1 VCSLDDRRAVP
12 GAVARSDHTGPRL
25 VACARAWCSQPT
37 GAESDRLS
45 SCEHTH
51 LPLGAVPVLQ
61 VQVDTQRV
69 S

>member
-1 VCSLDDRRAVP
+1 VLTDDRWAVP
-12 GAVARSDHTGPRL
+12 SAVAGPDHTGPRL
-25 VACARAWCSQPT
+25 VACAAAWGSQSA

-61 VQVDTQRV
+61 VQADTQRV
-69 S
+69 P